1 VATVRAIREEDLFAP
16 SRFAWSGHW
25 TLVAF
30 LRVNSSTTICG
41 PKPLFAYEESAE
53 KRITE
58 REAAMGDRP
67 ISVSPAFQAFMT
79 EAPAQARAWSAV
91 VQALDE
97 ASALDKKTEELAYLA
112 VLAALRMESGVPF
125 HVQMAKQ
132 AGATRNEV
140 ISAILVGLPA
150 AGLGVTQVLP
160 AALGAYDGQ

>member
-1 VATVRAIREEDLFAP
+1 
-16 SRFAWSGHW
+16 
-25 TLVAF
+25 
-30 LRVNSSTTICG
+30 
-41 PKPLFAYEESAE
+41 
-53 KRITE
+53 
-58 REAAMGDRP
+58 MGDRP